1 MVGRKFADCLSRRF
15 RKAYDRI
22 NSDSIATWYFD
33 LSGQDEIDV
42 RAFFRFATL
51 SNLTIRMAFERIL
64 TQELSPDLSQRE
76 GVELKEVILQG
87 KGGRPSESLRDAF
100 MFTAMVAANETTG
113 IALVNTESGG
123 DCAEFVADSFDISGK
138 TLRRRWTTVA
148 REVRESI
155 KTHKPT
161 TL

>member
-1 MVGRKFADCLSRRF
+1 MFHEYAEQKLFNPKPAPTVSLACSECRCGMVGRKFADCLSRRF

-87 KGGRPSESLRDAF
+87 KGRAP
-100 MFTAMVAANETTG
+100 VG
-113 IALVNTESGG
+113 I
-123 DCAEFVADSFDISGK
+123 
-138 TLRRRWTTVA
+138 VA
-148 REVRESI
+148 RCVHVHRYGRSE
-155 KTHKPT
+155 
-161 TL
+161 